1 VEQKKTQY
9 ALLEE
14 KKAESDLRMKIDI
27 KTLLEQIMLLKG
39 GGQQNL
45 SSLHYSSVYNQQQ

>member
-1 VEQKKTQY
+1 MEQKKTQY